1 MTYLLANISRGLLYR
16 FNVVDIPKLR
26 GMHKMPIPRG
36 GGISIII
43 SASLYLIFFDD
54 NNLISNS
61 TYIYGLLIGIG
72 LLGFFDDLKDINFKY
87 RLVLQFF
94 VSVII
99 ISLFSLTS
107 IYASMDIKILILLN
121 LILVIYFVWQIN
133 LFNFMDGINGI
144 GSIQAILFFLLMSLI
159 AFVNGYDYFFIKY
172 LIFAFISIGFLPH
185 NFPKASI
192 FLGDGGSYFLGAL
205 IAFSTIESLYVDE
218 RFFSMSII
226 LMATFYLDSTIT
238 LLTRI
243 INRKKFFEAHK
254 EHLYQLMTRL
264 NDSHSVTVLF
274 FSIFSIVIA
283 AIGYLFIYIL
293 DVKTFIFVISYLFLL
308 SIIYVLF
315 KNNLY
320 SKVLQKNL

>member
-1 MTYLLANISRGLLYR
+1 
-16 FNVVDIPKLR
+16 
-26 GMHKMPIPRG
+26 MPIPRG

-159 AFVNGYDYFFIKY
+159 AFVNGYDYFFHK
-172 LIFAFISIGFLPH
+172 IFDFCI
-185 NFPKASI
+185 
-192 FLGDGGSYFLGAL
+192 Y
-205 IAFSTIESLYVDE
+205 
-218 RFFSMSII
+218 
-226 LMATFYLDSTIT
+226 
-238 LLTRI
+238 
-243 INRKKFFEAHK
+243 INR
-254 EHLYQLMTRL
+254 
-264 NDSHSVTVLF
+264 
-274 FSIFSIVIA
+274 FSS
-283 AIGYLFIYIL
+283 
-293 DVKTFIFVISYLFLL
+293 T
-308 SIIYVLF
+308 
-315 KNNLY
+315 
-320 SKVLQKNL
+320 